1 MSWTMAAQVPFRIK
15 CDSESVRPLFVD
27 YTPLPFGRIRMHAYA
42 VHRRGFQSSARGN
55 TLAQTIVKADIA
67 KNVSVNAVRPFSL
80 IRHFTCPTETEL
92 KTQAFYPPPNWNFLN
107 NTPFPATFDYA
118 DPSLPFHINGK
129 SEPTT
134 QRFLVRFL
142 FVGLGVLRWVC

>member
-1 MSWTMAAQVPFRIK
+1 MDT
-15 CDSESVRPLFVD
+15 
-27 YTPLPFGRIRMHAYA
+27 YA
-42 VHRRGFQSSARGN
+42 VHHRGFQSSARGN

-67 KNVSVNAVRPFSL
+67 KNVSVNAVRLFSL
-80 IRHFTCPTETEL
+80 IRRFTFRATETEL

-142 FVGLGVLRWVC
+142 FVGLGGLRWVC